1 MPRPKK
7 SKSSELKKYEN
18 VYNKL
23 LKEQQKFPKMSPK
36 MSPKTSPKISP
47 KTQSNKVNQDTD
59 LIKKSPRRS
68 PKTQSNKANKDTDL
82 VKKSQQEYPKIK
94 KLNSYQLFV
103 QQESVKSKYK
113 GLEPKERMY
122 LIGMEWKKIK
132 N

>member
-1 MPRPKK
+1 MPTEKK
-7 SKSSELKKYEN
+7 SKSSELKKYET

-23 LKEQQKFPKMSPK
+23 LKEQQKPNKQK
-36 MSPKTSPKISP
+36 SPKTSPKTSP
-47 KTQSNKVNQDTD
+47 
-59 LIKKSPRRS
+59 KKSPKKS

-82 VKKSQQEYPKIK
+82 VKKSPQKSPKSK

-122 LIGMEWKKIK
+122 LIGMEWKKMK